1 MFFLVDS
8 SLQNVDIVV
17 DLVLFSFCDYIV
29 EYLTGKVKLWNI
41 TTDVRITDK

>member
-1 MFFLVDS
+1 MFFMVDS
-8 SLQNVDIVV
+8 PLKNVYIFVG
-17 DLVLFSFCDYIV
+17 LVLFSFCDYIV